1 MNDDP
6 QLGNFTTPPPPQNQ
20 LLVSISL
27 MGEQGVDRNFPFIE
41 TLLF

>member
-6 QLGNFTTPPPPQNQ
+6 KLRSFTTPPRPKNQ

>member
-1 MNDDP
+1 MKALK
-6 QLGNFTTPPPPQNQ
+6 LGSFTTPPPHQNQ
-20 LLVSISL
+20 LLVSILL